1 METTFTPRGV
11 LMTDGMVYP
20 ERPWIL
26 SVGRRRGLY
35 LADPAPEGIQRYAY
49 GPEDRDMLEADFKA
63 AQRQSQANPE
73 WRWYGFTDEFVQS
86 FADDKPHSWVSLRR
100 LPAMRARFSA
110 ALANDDLEAMGRCF
124 AWGAANGFTPEQIAN
139 GQDYPAAEISDAEE
153 AETETLSEPPPVE
166 RVDTSDVL
174 RAGSGPETVYAYGFA
189 GYPDR
194 LKIGYAKNSA
204 VDRIAFQIRTGMP
217 DTPRLLL
224 EISTKDC
231 RALESVLHGIFKLRG
246 RKIEGIGDEWYRVTR
261 DMVIEVYNA
270 LGINE

>member
-26 SVGRRRGLY
+26 SVGRRKGLY

-49 GPEDRDMLEADFKA
+49 GPEDRDPNASPRPTRSGGGTALPTNCPELRRRQA
-63 AQRQSQANPE
+63 AQLGIAAPTTRHAC
-73 WRWYGFTDEFVQS
+73 
-86 FADDKPHSWVSLRR
+86 
-100 LPAMRARFSA
+100 RFSA

-124 AWGAANGFTPEQIAN
+124 AWGAANAFTPEQIAN

-194 LKIGYAKNSA
+194 LKAQACRTRRDCCSRSA
-204 VDRIAFQIRTGMP
+204 
-217 DTPRLLL
+217 PRLP
-224 EISTKDC
+224 
-231 RALESVLHGIFKLRG
+231 RPR
-246 RKIEGIGDEWYRVTR
+246 R
-261 DMVIEVYNA
+261 DA
-270 LGINE
+270 P